1 MRQTQKIILLLI
13 ALIVILALLM
23 RLIQRGQKPV
33 RLGEGACDGALWD
46 HVYHAQRLRV
56 MEACKTV
63 EGTIVALRKE
73 ADGDLHIRLDVD
85 DKTLLNERNYSGQHG
100 DLVIE
105 PVCVKDVTQADAV
118 AACSGFVSSVL
129 IPQAGDRVRVT
140 GAYVT
145 DLEHGWNEIHPVT
158 MIEILR

>member
-1 MRQTQKIILLLI
+1 MRQTQKTILLLI
-13 ALIVILALLM
+13 ALIVILALVM
-23 RLIQRGQKPV
+23 RLLQRGHKPV
-33 RLGEGACDGALWD
+33 RLGEGACDGTLWD
-46 HVYHAQRLRV
+46 HVYHAQRLWV

-118 AACSGFVSSVL
+118 SACSGFVSTVL
-129 IPQAGDRVRVT
+129 IPRAGDRVRVT

-158 MIEILR
+158 AIELLQ